1 MASLPGADALVL
13 PFGVKSSGVPA
24 AVEKSE
30 TACRLYDATLAEA
43 GLKEDTALRWRAADY
58 LLDDL
63 AAFDWDGLVG

>member
-1 MASLPGADALVL
+1 MGRP
-13 PFGVKSSGVPA
+13 K
-24 AVEKSE
+24 KSE